1 MEKTIYTEQY
11 AHMLAALRSARE
23 AADLTQ
29 VELAERLDAP
39 QSFVSKC
46 ERGERRLDVIE
57 LRHWCT
63 ALGVPLS
70 EFVTNLEQAIT
81 RSRGR

>member
-1 MEKTIYTEQY
+1 MEKTIHTEQY
-11 AHMLAALRSARE
+11 GHMLAALRSARE

-29 VELAERLDAP
+29 IELAEKLDAS

-57 LRHWCT
+57 LRLWCA
-63 ALGVPLS
+63 ALGVSLS
-70 EFVTNLEQAIT
+70 EFVTSLEQAIA
-81 RSRGR
+81 RSRGH